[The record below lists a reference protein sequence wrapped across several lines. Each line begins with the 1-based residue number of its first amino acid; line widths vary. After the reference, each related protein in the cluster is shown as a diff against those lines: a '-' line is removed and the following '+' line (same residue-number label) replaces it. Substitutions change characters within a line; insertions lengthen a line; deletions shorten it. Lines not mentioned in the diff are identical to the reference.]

1 MAKAAMNHRQR
12 WKVIPFLF
20 ALVTTCL
27 AAQTA
32 QVIAVSEKNAVHPGA
47 STVTTREQTAAPAL
61 KDNSRTPTQAGN
73 KQDGAIRKA
82 IIIGFVGG
90 FVKHDDA
97 RHPEVQFAAY
107 LRDRYP
113 SAHAEVF
120 SNHNGQKAFREV
132 LRLLDSNHSGAPT
145 AAEKD
150 QAAIIIYGHS
160 WGASETVWL
169 ARKLEQNNI
178 PVLLTIQVDIVAKP
192 GQSGST
198 IPPNVAQ
205 AVNFYQSKGPIHG
218 RSEIFAADP
227 ARTRILGNIQMKY
240 DGHPINCD
248 NYPWF
253 PRVLN
258 RPHHEIENDPRVW
271 DQAASLI
278 DSDLSDGESKAKPSS
293 PSQSPFFSFLHD
305 RP

>member
-1 MAKAAMNHRQR
+1 MKNRQH
-12 WKVIPFLF
+12 WKIMSLLF
-20 ALVTTCL
+20 VFVTTWL
-27 AAQTA
+27 AAQTT
-32 QVIAVSEKNAVHPGA
+32 QVISVSEKNSPLP
-47 STVTTREQTAAPAL
+47 SSTREETAGPALL
-61 KDNSRTPTQAGN
+61 KDNSRPPVQAGK

-113 SAHAEVF
+113 SVHAEVF
-120 SNHNGQKAFREV
+120 SNHNGQEAYHEV
-132 LRLLDSNHSGAPT
+132 LRLLDSDHSGVLT
-145 AAEKD
+145 AAEKQ

-160 WGASETVWL
+160 WGASETVSL
-169 ARKLEQNNI
+169 ARRLEQNNI

-198 IPPNVAQ
+198 IPPNVAH
-205 AVNFYQSKGPIHG
+205 AINFYQSKGPIHG

-227 ARTRILGNIQMKY
+227 ARTRILGNIQMRY

-253 PRVLN
+253 PRVFN
-258 RPHHEIENDPRVW
+258 RPHHEIENDSRVW
-271 DQAASLI
+271 DEAASLI
-278 DSDLSDGESKAKPSS
+278 DSELSNAESKAQPSS
-293 PSQSPFFSFLHD
+293 PSLSPFLSFLHD
-305 RP
+305 RPSTIQ

>member
-1 MAKAAMNHRQR
+1 MNHRQH
-12 WKVIPFLF
+12 WKIISFLF
-20 ALVTTCL
+20 VFVTTYL
-27 AAQTA
+27 AAQTT
-32 QVIAVSEKNAVHPGA
+32 QVISVSETHPGA
-47 STVTTREQTAAPAL
+47 STTREETAAPAL
-61 KDNSRTPTQAGN
+61 LKDNLRPSVQPGK

-113 SAHAEVF
+113 SVQAEVF
-120 SNHNGQKAFREV
+120 SNHNGQNAFREV
-132 LRLLDSNHSGAPT
+132 LRLLDSDHSGVLT
-145 AAEKD
+145 AAEKE

-160 WGASETVWL
+160 WGASETVSL
-169 ARKLEQNNI
+169 ARRLEQNSI

-227 ARTRILGNIQMKY
+227 ARTRILGNIQMRY
-240 DGHPINCD
+240 DEHPINCD

-253 PRVLN
+253 PRVFN

-278 DSDLSDGESKAKPSS
+278 DAELSNAEAKVQPSS
-293 PSQSPFFSFLHD
+293 PSQSPFFSFFHD